1 MLPSVQMERWSA
13 VLTSRTSRRLAGWA
27 LRATGPAVLAV
38 LLIRVVDYGELRD
51 LLGDL
56 RIEWLLAAL
65 AAMQLIILLRTLRW
79 IELHR
84 AFGLPAAGFSYQLR
98 LAYAT
103 SLATVV
109 LPQIINPLSRFAL
122 LVQDGYRPKRALAGS
137 ALEKAL
143 ALAVYVA
150 FGLSGSIIL
159 ASSFGGLVWW
169 AIAVAAAAAAG
180 SAALFA
186 QRHRLGSMATTLIE
200 RMPGLGER
208 ADAGRE
214 EVAQEIVALH
224 RDVWLRLAAWSLA
237 IAMTQATMLFLLTRS
252 LGVDLSYPYM
262 VAVWGVIAFSFL
274 LPLTVNG
281 IGTREVILVAAFS
294 AADRS
299 TDAAVAIGLL
309 TLAVVAAGSSPGI
322 VEWLRRFFI
331 GGARQVADESNGI
344 AIARQTDA
352 PSQGARRP

>member
-1 MLPSVQMERWSA
+1 MERCFA
-13 VLTSRTSRRLAGWA
+13 VLTSRTSRHLAGWA

-56 RIEWLLAAL
+56 RVEWLMAAL
-65 AAMQLIILLRTLRW
+65 GAMQLIILLRTLRW
-79 IELHR
+79 MELHR
-84 AFGLPAAGFSYQLR
+84 AFGLPPAGFIYQLR

-103 SLATVV
+103 SVATVV
-109 LPQIINPLSRFAL
+109 LPQIINPLTRFAL
-122 LVQDGYRPKRALAGS
+122 LVQDGYRAKRALAGS

-143 ALAVYVA
+143 ELVAYVA
-150 FGLSGSIIL
+150 FGLYGSIIL
-159 ASSFGGLVWW
+159 ASSFGGLLWW
-169 AIAVAAAAAAG
+169 AIAVAVATAAG

-186 QRHRLGSMATTLIE
+186 QRHRLASIATTLIG

-208 ADAGRE
+208 LGDDRE
-214 EVAQEIVALH
+214 EVAQEIVSLH

-252 LGVDLSYPYM
+252 LGVDLSYPYI
-262 VAVWGVIAFSFL
+262 VAVWGVIAFSLL

-281 IGTREVILVAAFS
+281 IGTREAILVVAFS

-309 TLAVVAAGSSPGI
+309 TLAIVAVGSSPGI
-322 VEWLRRFFI
+322 VEWLRRFLI
-331 GGARQVADESNGI
+331 GGARQGTGESNGI
-344 AIARQTDA
+344 AIATQTNA
-352 PSQGARRP
+352 HPHGERRP

>member
-1 MLPSVQMERWSA
+1 MERWSA

-27 LRATGPAVLAV
+27 LRATGPVVLAV
-38 LLIRVVDYGELRD
+38 LLIRVVDYGELGD
-51 LLGDL
+51 ILGDL
-56 RIEWLLAAL
+56 RVRWLLAAL
-65 AAMQLIILLRTLRW
+65 GAMQFIILLRTLRW

-84 AFGLPAAGFSYQLR
+84 AFGLPPAGFVYQLR

-103 SLATVV
+103 GLATVV

-143 ALAVYVA
+143 ELAAYVA
-150 FGLSGSIIL
+150 FGVYGSVVL
-159 ASSFGGLVWW
+159 ASAFGGLVWW
-169 AIAVAAAAAAG
+169 AIAVAVASDAG

-186 QRHRLGSMATTLIE
+186 QRHRFASMSTTLIE

-214 EVAQEIVALH
+214 EVVQEIGLLH

-262 VAVWGVIAFSFL
+262 VAVWGVIAFSLL

-281 IGTREVILVAAFS
+281 IGTREAILVAAFS

-299 TDAAVAIGLL
+299 EEHTSELQ
-309 TLAVVAAGSSPGI
+309 SH
-322 VEWLRRFFI
+322 
-331 GGARQVADESNGI
+331 
-344 AIARQTDA
+344 
-352 PSQGARRP
+352 

>member
-1 MLPSVQMERWSA
+1 MERWSA

-27 LRATGPAVLAV
+27 LRATGPVVLAV

-51 LLGDL
+51 ILGDL
-56 RIEWLLAAL
+56 RVEWLLAAFG
-65 AAMQLIILLRTLRW
+65 AMQLIVLLRTLRW

-84 AFGLPAAGFSYQLR
+84 AFGLPPAGFIYQLR

-122 LVQDGYRPKRALAGS
+122 LLQDGYRARRALAGS

-143 ALAVYVA
+143 ELAAYVA
-150 FGLSGSIIL
+150 FGVYGSIVL

-169 AIAVAAAAAAG
+169 AIAVAVAAAAG

-186 QRHRLGSMATTLIE
+186 QRHRLASVATTLIE

-252 LGVDLSYPYM
+252 LGVDLSYPYI
-262 VAVWGVIAFSFL
+262 VAVWGVIAFSLL

-309 TLAVVAAGSSPGI
+309 TLAIVAVGSSPGI
-322 VEWLRRFFI
+322 VEWLRRFLI
-331 GGARQVADESNGI
+331 GGARQVRGESNGS
-344 AIARQTDA
+344 AIAAQTNA
-352 PSQGARRP
+352 HSQGEHRS

>member
-1 MLPSVQMERWSA
+1 MLPSVQMERCFA
-13 VLTSRTSRRLAGWA
+13 VLTSRTFRRLAGWA
-27 LRATGPAVLAV
+27 LRATGPVVLAV

-51 LLGDL
+51 ILGDL
-56 RIEWLLAAL
+56 RVAWLLAAL
-65 AAMQLIILLRTLRW
+65 GAMQLIILLRTLRW

-84 AFGLPAAGFSYQLR
+84 AFGLPPAGFIYQLR

-103 SLATVV
+103 SMATVV

-122 LVQDGYRPKRALAGS
+122 LVQDGYRAKRALAGS

-143 ALAVYVA
+143 ELAAYVA
-150 FGLSGSIIL
+150 FGLYGSIVL

-169 AIAVAAAAAAG
+169 AIAVAVAAVAG

-186 QRHRLGSMATTLIE
+186 QRHRLSSIATMLIE
-200 RMPGLGER
+200 RMPGLGDR

-214 EVAQEIVALH
+214 EVAQEIVALD
-224 RDVWLRLAAWSLA
+224 RAVWLRLAAWSFA

-309 TLAVVAAGSSPGI
+309 TLAVVAVGSSPGI
-322 VEWLRRFFI
+322 VEWLRRFLV
-331 GGARQVADESNGI
+331 GGARQVTNESNGS
-344 AIARQTDA
+344 AIDA
-352 PSQGARRP
+352 QINAHPQGERRT